1 MSDSQRTTK
10 VKPQAIQKQLARDNK
25 VDSTINEK
33 LISQW
38 RDPEVQIKVSRFA
51 KPPAR
56 FIGGKRWARTVLA
69 DVLSSCGGGFEIAI
83 DPFGGSGMIS
93 RAIKDSGMARR
104 VVYGDFDGYADRV
117 RYIQSPEG
125 AARHKR
131 VRSILENIKEK
142 QAIPANLMPQ
152 IAAEFKHATNAE
164 LDVWL
169 PYLSFS
175 GRESAVR
182 DLTALKRY
190 NCTTI
195 NWPNANGWL
204 DGLEI
209 VSHTDA
215 RQIIASYLPFPQ
227 RTLVVLDP
235 PYPGTHGASY
245 RDSSWAIGNYVDIIN
260 TLLANGVDTIIAFGD
275 NRSGVENMMTAV
287 PSSKVKRFQFGIK
300 TNGNSNGSTDSAY
313 IIRTKS

>member
-1 MSDSQRTTK
+1 MGSSDSK
-10 VKPQAIQKQLARDNK
+10 VTG
-25 VDSTINEK
+25 TINEK
-33 LISQW
+33 LISLW
-38 RDPEVQIKVSRFA
+38 RDPEVQVKVSRFA

-69 DVLSSCGGGFEIAI
+69 DVLSACGGGFELAI
-83 DPFGGSGMIS
+83 DPFGGSGMLS

-117 RYIQSPEG
+117 RYMQSPEG
-125 AARHKR
+125 AARHRR
-131 VRSILENIKEK
+131 VRSILEGIKEK
-142 QAIPANLMPQ
+142 QAIPYNIMSQ
-152 IAAEFKHATNAE
+152 IAAEFEHATDAE
-164 LDVWL
+164 IDVWL

-182 DLTALKRY
+182 DLMALKRY

-195 NWPNANGWL
+195 NWTNANGWL

-209 VSHTDA
+209 VSRTDA
-215 RQIIASYLPFPQ
+215 RQIIASYNPMPQ

-245 RDSSWAIGNYVDIIN
+245 RDASWTISDYVDIIN
-260 TLLANGVDTIIAFGD
+260 TILTSGADTILLFGD
-275 NRSGVENMMTAV
+275 DRSGVENMMMTI
-287 PSSKVKRFQFGIK
+287 PGSKVKRFPFGMK

-313 IIRTKS
+313 IIRTKQ